1 MDNVLRN
8 RIKELMVE
16 KKITQAELANALG
29 ITQATLSR
37 NLSGVHRPKAEVVEG
52 IASFFD
58 VSSDYLLGNTDIRK
72 NPARN
77 TSVDPNDVSFAL
89 HSTIDKLSEA
99 DKKFILQMA
108 KRMLDPNDS
117 HH

>member
-1 MDNVLRN
+1 MNKLREL
-8 RIKELMVE
+8 RKEKNFSLRDL
-16 KKITQAELANALG
+16 AEQ
-29 ITQATLSR
+29 IHIDKSTLSR
-37 NLSGVHRPKAEVVEG
+37 YERDEQEIKSSDLILFCKY
-52 IASFFD
+52 FD

-77 TSVDPNDVSFAL
+77 TSIDPNDVSFAL

-108 KRMLDPNDS
+108 QRMLDPNDS
-117 HH
+117 HN

>member
-1 MDNVLRN
+1 MNKLREL
-8 RIKELMVE
+8 RKEKNFSLRDL
-16 KKITQAELANALG
+16 AEQ
-29 ITQATLSR
+29 IHIDKSTLSR
-37 NLSGVHRPKAEVVEG
+37 YERDEQEIKSSDLILFCN
-52 IASFFD
+52 FFD

-72 NPARN
+72 NPARH
-77 TSVDPNDVSFAL
+77 TSIDPNDVSFAL

-108 KRMLDPNDS
+108 QRMLDPNDS

>member
-1 MDNVLRN
+1 MNRLKQLRQEKN
-8 RIKELMVE
+8 LTIRELGE
-16 KKITQAELANALG
+16 ETKISYSTISAMENEVRPFTQ
-29 ITQATLSR
+29 S
-37 NLSGVHRPKAEVVEG
+37 NLEILCKY
-52 IASFFD
+52 FD
-58 VSSDYLLGNTDIRK
+58 VSSDYLLGNADIRK

-108 KRMLDPNDS
+108 QRMLDPNDS
-117 HH
+117 HN

>member
-1 MDNVLRN
+1 MNKLREL
-8 RIKELMVE
+8 RKEKNFSLRDL
-16 KKITQAELANALG
+16 AEQ
-29 ITQATLSR
+29 IHIDKSTLSR
-37 NLSGVHRPKAEVVEG
+37 YERDEQEIKSSDLILFCN
-52 IASFFD
+52 FFD

-77 TSVDPNDVSFAL
+77 TSIDPNDVSFAL

-108 KRMLDPNDS
+108 QRMLDPNDS

>member
-1 MDNVLRN
+1 MNRLKQLRQEKN
-8 RIKELMVE
+8 LTIRELGE
-16 KKITQAELANALG
+16 ETKISYSTISAMENEVRPFTQ
-29 ITQATLSR
+29 S
-37 NLSGVHRPKAEVVEG
+37 NLEILCKY
-52 IASFFD
+52 FD

-108 KRMLDPNDS
+108 QRMLDPNDS
-117 HH
+117 HN

>member
-1 MDNVLRN
+1 MNKLREL
-8 RIKELMVE
+8 RKEKNFSLRDL
-16 KKITQAELANALG
+16 AEQ
-29 ITQATLSR
+29 IHIDKSTLSR
-37 NLSGVHRPKAEVVEG
+37 YERDEQEIKSSDLILFCN
-52 IASFFD
+52 FFD

-108 KRMLDPNDS
+108 QRMLDPNGS